1 METLYSVLELIG
13 TAAFAVS
20 GVITALEKKLDF
32 FGAIVLGLV
41 TAVGGGIIRD
51 IILGYLPPSAF
62 RVPLYSITAI
72 AVSATVFTVA
82 WAVGKRIKSHFD
94 TWAQV
99 INIFD
104 SVGLAVFTVGGVN
117 AAHSCGFT
125 ENAYLCVFVGVM
137 TAVGGGVMRDIM
149 AGNVPMILRK
159 RVYALASLAGA
170 LIYQLMT
177 EHTDISRIV
186 CVLVGISA
194 VFIIRILA
202 TVFHWNLPKV
212 RNLDD

>member
-177 EHTDISRIV
+177 EHTDISRIA
-186 CVLVGISA
+186 CVFIGISA
-194 VFIIRILA
+194 VFLIRILA

>member
-72 AVSATVFTVA
+72 VVSATVFTVA

-177 EHTDISRIV
+177 EHTDISRIA

-194 VFIIRILA
+194 VFLIRILA